1 MAIKSLP
8 YKSNKAERRNILK
21 ILVHDLNEKDL
32 LQLGINNNDFKV
44 INANASS
51 APCVG
56 CFNCW
61 FETPGKCKINDCL
74 QNIGSL
80 LGNSEETVIISQNCY
95 GGYGEQIKKIL
106 DRSVSAS
113 TPFFTYRSWKIR
125 HVKRYRLKRKQLTVI
140 LYGNFFETEAKAAE
154 RMVEANRSTMGFKKA
169 DFYMVNHVNEIGQ
182 VLK

>member
-1 MAIKSLP
+1 
-8 YKSNKAERRNILK
+8 LK
-21 ILVHDLNEKDL
+21 ILVHDLNEHDFS
-32 LQLGINNNDFKV
+32 QLGINNNDFKV
-44 INANASS
+44 INANATS
-51 APCVG
+51 APCMG

-106 DRSVSAS
+106 DRSVPAS

-125 HVKRYRLKRKQLTVI
+125 HVKRYRIKRKQLTVI
-140 LYGNFFETEAKAAE
+140 LYGDFLETELRAAE
-154 RMVEANRSTMGFKKA
+154 LMLDGNRGNMGFKKA
-169 DFYMVNHVNEIGQ
+169 DLYMVNHVNKIGQ

>member
-1 MAIKSLP
+1 M
-8 YKSNKAERRNILK
+8 K
-21 ILVHDLNEKDL
+21 IMIHDLNEQDL
-32 LQLGINNNDFKV
+32 SQLGIIKNDFKV
-44 INANASS
+44 INADTSS
-51 APCVG
+51 VPCMG

-61 FETPGKCKINDCL
+61 FETPGNCKINDCL

-95 GGYGEQIKKIL
+95 GGYSEQVKKIL

-125 HVKRYRLKRKQLTVI
+125 HIKRYRTVRKQLTVI
-140 LYGNFFETEAKAAE
+140 LYGNFFETEVKAAE
-154 RMVEANRSTMGFKKA
+154 RMVEANRSNIGFKKA
-169 DFYMVNHVNEIGQ
+169 DFYMINHVNKIGR